1 MYCAREFP
9 AGSIASGR
17 PGAPRFPTPPARRKG
32 RRGREKEAQE
42 GEGEKEQLCWSRK
55 PGRKAKAAR
64 TSCRMPLAGA
74 IFRRFSFI
82 RVIRGRIGPSGLG
95 PANPFRI
102 MTHPLRILVVED
114 EKALAHI
121 IAMMLG
127 GPASKVTTARNGWEA
142 LIKIGLAA
150 RPFDVVITDHR
161 MPRVTGL
168 ELVRHLR
175 TKNFGGKIL
184 VLSAHL
190 ADEEI
195 RAYEELNVDM
205 MMTKPFDFDE
215 LQQAMAVLDKKA
227 SVLAE
232 A

>member
-1 MYCAREFP
+1 
-9 AGSIASGR
+9 
-17 PGAPRFPTPPARRKG
+17 
-32 RRGREKEAQE
+32 
-42 GEGEKEQLCWSRK
+42 
-55 PGRKAKAAR
+55 
-64 TSCRMPLAGA
+64 
-74 IFRRFSFI
+74 
-82 RVIRGRIGPSGLG
+82 
-95 PANPFRI
+95 

-168 ELVRHLR
+168 ELVRQLR

-215 LQQAMAVLDKKA
+215 LQDAMAILDKKG
-227 SVLAE
+227 SVLAGV
-232 A
+232 